1 MKINSIAPQYYAT
14 QVKYIQNN
22 NLENKTQKQA
32 FNTNPNITSPIK
44 QDALSHLAFLG
55 IQNLKYTANV
65 TFKGNNTDKN
75 RGYIQVYTGDG
86 KGKTTA
92 AMGLALRA
100 LGQGK
105 TVDITMFTKGGD
117 NYGEVKAFNKLQPE
131 LRKNLTLNQAGL
143 DRIVYTSNETENDR
157 IIMQKGW
164 ENAKKVINSGKTD
177 IVILDEMNIAID
189 LKMIDEKDVIETL
202 KNKPK
207 NVEVV
212 LTGRN
217 AHQAIIDIADLVSNI
232 QPIKHYWNKGVQARE
247 GIEY

>member
-1 MKINSIAPQYYAT
+1 
-14 QVKYIQNN
+14 
-22 NLENKTQKQA
+22 
-32 FNTNPNITSPIK
+32 
-44 QDALSHLAFLG
+44 
-55 IQNLKYTANV
+55 
-65 TFKGNNTDKN
+65 
-75 RGYIQVYTGDG
+75 
-86 KGKTTA
+86 
-92 AMGLALRA
+92 
-100 LGQGK
+100 
-105 TVDITMFTKGGD
+105 
-117 NYGEVKAFNKLQPE
+117 
-131 LRKNLTLNQAGL
+131 
-143 DRIVYTSNETENDR
+143 
-157 IIMQKGW
+157 MQKGW

-217 AHQAIIDIADLVSNI
+217 AHQAVIDIADLVSNI

>member
-1 MKINSIAPQYYAT
+1 MKINSIAPQYYAN

-44 QDALSHLAFLG
+44 QAALSQLAFLG

-217 AHQAIIDIADLVSNI
+217 AHQAVIDIADLVSNI